1 MKKKLCN
8 IEKGITLIALIITI
22 VILIILS
29 TIAIGFVFG
38 DNGLITIT
46 NIARDKTI
54 EDREKE
60 EINLAYSAAK
70 LKKIENGEIGTNIT
84 DAELNSEFE
93 YNKTKA
99 NATGNVTLIVTFEE
113 TNNSY
118 IINQDGE
125 IEKDNTEKVNDQ
137 NPGELS
143 GDGDINNPYKI
154 LSIED
159 LIYFANQV
167 NSGNNYEG
175 KVIELG
181 VSLNFSSNNSYAL
194 ESSLEPGG
202 LKEELTSGEGFEP
215 MGTYWYIIGNNETQQ
230 ITEKNIPYIFKGTFD
245 GKNNSLINLY
255 INRTREIKVS
265 NLDEENI
272 MIMIEYF
279 NEDQSL
285 FGVNNGNIINLNIEN
300 ANLNGDYNVAG
311 ICGINQGVVDNCH
324 ITGKMNSTG
333 TTGRA
338 AGIVGENIGDIKNST
353 VKGELSGTYSV
364 SGISGTNYKNV
375 SNCIN
380 YAKINEN
387 NGYYT
392 AGIVSNNTT
401 TGTVENCL
409 NVADVKGEI
418 LQTDTSKNPKCAGIV
433 AYNEGNIIKCVNT
446 GNITQYGY
454 RTYIGGI
461 SGYTDGRVSQCY
473 STGNILANGGYCARI
488 GGLVGT
494 ADEVIIENCYNTGK
508 VTVIEP
514 AKYTKIGG
522 IAGETRNQVE
532 ITNCYNIGNI
542 SGVGTG
548 YLKLGGLIGECG
560 GTVKINNGF
569 YLNTVSSTLAGTG
582 TPELINSGE
591 KTEQELKA
599 EDFILIQEFGDIWK
613 KDENTGYPTIK

>member
-387 NGYYT
+387 NGLFT
-392 AGIVSNNTT
+392 AGIVSKNAP

-409 NVADVKGEI
+409 NVADVKGEL
-418 LQTDTSKNPKCAGIV
+418 LQTVTNTNPKCAGIV
-433 AYNEGNIIKCVNT
+433 ANNEGNIVKCVNT

>member
-215 MGTYWYIIGNNETQQ
+215 IGTYWYAIGNNETQQ
-230 ITEKNIPYIFKGTFD
+230 ITEQNAPYIFKGTFD

-279 NEDQSL
+279 NDEQSL
-285 FGVNNGNIINLNIEN
+285 FGKNIGNIINLNIEN

-311 ICGINQGVVDNCH
+311 ICGTNQGVIDNCH
-324 ITGKMNSTG
+324 TTGKMNSTG
-333 TTGRA
+333 STGITS
-338 AGIVGENIGDIKNST
+338 GIVGDNVGDIKNST
-353 VKGELSGTYSV
+353 ASGELSGTYSV
-364 SGISGTNYKNV
+364 SGISCTNYKNV

-387 NGYYT
+387 NGLFT
-392 AGIVSNNTT
+392 AGIVSKNAP

-409 NVADVKGEI
+409 NVADVKGEL
-418 LQTDTSKNPKCAGIV
+418 LQIVTNANPKCAGIV
-433 AYNEGNIIKCVNT
+433 ANNEGNIVKCVNT

-461 SGYTDGRVSQCY
+461 SGYADGKISQCY

-488 GGLVGT
+488 GGVTGT
-494 ADEVIIENCYNTGK
+494 ADQIIIENCYNTGK
-508 VTVIEP
+508 VTVVEP

>member
-167 NSGNNYEG
+167 NSGNSYEG

-215 MGTYWYIIGNNETQQ
+215 IGTYWYAIGNNETQQ
-230 ITEKNIPYIFKGTFD
+230 ITERNAPYIFKGTFD

-279 NEDQSL
+279 NDEQSL
-285 FGVNNGNIINLNIEN
+285 FGKNIGNIINLNIEN

-311 ICGINQGVVDNCH
+311 ICGTNQGVIDNCH
-324 ITGKMNSTG
+324 TTGKMNSTG
-333 TTGRA
+333 GTGRT
-338 AGIVGENIGDIKNST
+338 AGIVGDNVGDIKNST

-364 SGISGTNYKNV
+364 SGISCTNFKNV

-387 NGYYT
+387 YGLFT
-392 AGIVSNNTT
+392 AGIVSRNAPTA
-401 TGTVENCL
+401 TVENCL
-409 NVADVKGEI
+409 NVADVKGEL
-418 LQTDTSKNPKCAGIV
+418 LQIVTNRNPRCAGIV
-433 AYNEGNIIKCVNT
+433 ANNEGNIVKCVNT